1 MTEIIREALAPFIA
15 LAVYLILTRIERRG
29 YKRGYE
35 DAMNDRRP
43 KHRPRV
49 GFRTKENENRNN

>member
-1 MTEIIREALAPFIA
+1 MTELIREALAPLIA
-15 LAVYLILTRIERRG
+15 LAVYLILTKIERRG
-29 YKRGYE
+29 YERGYE

-49 GFRTKENENRNN
+49 GFKTKDPNK

>member
-15 LAVYLILTRIERRG
+15 LAVYLILTRTERRG

-49 GFRTKENENRNN
+49 GFRTKDPEK

>member
-1 MTEIIREALAPFIA
+1 MTELIREALAPLIA
-15 LAVYLILTRIERRG
+15 LAVYLILTKIER
-29 YKRGYE
+29 RGYE

-49 GFRTKENENRNN
+49 GFKTKDPNK